1 MTKMYTKSGGEIL
14 NAHPSKIESLKNQGW
29 LISGDEPK
37 SESKKTRQKKEVQPE
52 VINDSVEE

>member
-1 MTKMYTKSGGEIL
+1 MKMHTKSGGEIL

-37 SESKKTRQKKEVQPE
+37 SESKKPRQKKEVQPE
-52 VINDSVEE
+52 TTDSVEE

>member
-52 VINDSVEE
+52 VIDSVEE